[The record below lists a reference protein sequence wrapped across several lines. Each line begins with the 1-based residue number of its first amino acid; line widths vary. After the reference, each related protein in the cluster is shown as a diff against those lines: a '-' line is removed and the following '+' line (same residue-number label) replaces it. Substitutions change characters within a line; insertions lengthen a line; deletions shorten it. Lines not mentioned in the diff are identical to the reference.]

1 MEAAPNAA
9 SSLSGG
15 KGTGWRTKAELA
27 ILKVVPERCLKL
39 HVVPTIL
46 LLERPRRMEPWT
58 AYRIKAAELFALAN
72 NEPYRGLRIQCD
84 RMARA
89 YLRLAEQAERNSHL
103 DLTYETPPAKN
114 VEAVPRRHS

>member
-1 MEAAPNAA
+1 MSKIARCPKNIAA
-9 SSLSGG
+9 G
-15 KGTGWRTKAELA
+15 
-27 ILKVVPERCLKL
+27 
-39 HVVPTIL
+39 IL

-89 YLRLAEQAERNSHL
+89 YLRLAEQAERNSQL
-103 DLTYETPPAKN
+103 DLTYETPPAKS
-114 VEAVPRRHS
+114 VEAESRRHS